1 MSSNG
6 VQMSDVRQETPV
18 DGIRIETNGHPGC
31 LRLIGELDM
40 SNTEHLDRALARA
53 LSLGGEVILDMSR
66 LDFIDSSGLHVI
78 IRHAVA
84 MDEGSVIVLRD
95 PSVTVRKILEVTGAD
110 RLPQLRVDEHG

>member
-1 MSSNG
+1 
-6 VQMSDVRQETPV
+6 VE
-18 DGIRIETNGHPGC
+18 GIRIETDGDPGC

-40 SNTEHLDRALARA
+40 SNMEDLDSALTRA

-84 MDEGSVIVLRD
+84 MDGGGVIVLRD
-95 PSVTVRKILEVTGAD
+95 PSVTVRKILEVVGAD
-110 RLPQLRVDEHG
+110 QLPQLRVDGRG